1 MLAMQKQEY
10 FWNTKSNDTR
20 FFGGSEL
27 LEMLFVGKRGQRD
40 WG

>member
-20 FFGGSEL
+20 FFGG
-27 LEMLFVGKRGQRD
+27 VRTVGNVICGKRGQRD